1 MTTDLTDLSL
11 LSLHLLDDA
20 SLDESALKAADVNGD
35 GDVNLADLAHFK
47 QYISKDDVTLGLQ

>member
-20 SLDESALKAADVNGD
+20 SLDESALKVADVNGD